1 MRSSYVAPV
10 TETPSSE
17 TLSLVGVINFVL
29 RNIVLMVVVGAV
41 FGIALG
47 YRASRAP
54 VSYTARTSFITE
66 GEQPAGRL
74 ILGGITMPS
83 TGGRGPEFY
92 VELMQSPAI
101 LGPLVEK
108 KFEAEPGKPPKTLI
122 ERYGGSAIPTQAA
135 REAAM
140 GTVGGKLS
148 TKISVNSVVS
158 LRVTA
163 ETPLLAASIAR
174 GVLDEIDAFNDR
186 RRKEIAIAER
196 KFAEAMLLEVGAEL
210 RVAEAR
216 LLAWDERNRGGSSPA
231 LRLERDHIADV
242 VGVKRGLYSGI
253 VQAHEKAK
261 LDEERD
267 SPRATVLERAEAPL
281 RPNRPAVMRYVV
293 LGVFFGAMLAAMYA
307 LAREYFGRLSK
318 QVSPEALEFT
328 ALRDASTERLRKPIN
343 AVIATLRKPS
353 QLS

>member
-10 TETPSSE
+10 AETPSSE
-17 TLSLVGVINFVL
+17 TLSLVSVINFVL
-29 RNIVLMVVVGAV
+29 RNIVLMLVVGAV
-41 FGIALG
+41 FGLILG
-47 YRASRAP
+47 FRASRAP
-54 VSYTARTSFITE
+54 VTYTARTSFITE

-108 KFEAEPGKPPKTLI
+108 KFEAEPGKPAKTLI
-122 ERYGGSAIPTQAA
+122 ERYGGSPIPTQAA

-140 GTVGGKLS
+140 GAVGGKLA
-148 TKISVNSVVS
+148 TKISVNSVVA
-158 LRVTA
+158 LHVTA
-163 ETPLLAASIAR
+163 ETPQLAAAIAR

-196 KFAEAMLLEVGAEL
+196 KFAEARLLEVGAEL
-210 RVAEAR
+210 RIAESR
-216 LLAWDERNRGGSSPA
+216 LLEWDERNRGGSSPA

-242 VGVKRGLYSGI
+242 VSVKRGLYNGI
-253 VQAHEKAK
+253 VQAYEKAK

-267 SPRATVLERAEAPL
+267 SPRATVLEAAEPPL
-281 RPNRPAVMRYVV
+281 KPNRPAILRYVV
-293 LGVFFGAMLAAMYA
+293 IGVFFGAMLAAMFA
-307 LAREYFGRLSK
+307 VVREYFRRLSK
-318 QVSPEALEFT
+318 QASPEALEFT
-328 ALRDASTERLRKPIN
+328 ALREASTERLRKPIN
-343 AVIATLRKPS
+343 AVISTLRKPS